1 MVNAIHSSGIGSFAP
16 KSLANGGEAAG
27 FIIRLEN
34 GYTIYHAGDT
44 SIFGDM
50 KLYSTLYRP
59 DLALLP
65 IGGRFTMGPEDAALA
80 TVLLSPRVVIPMH
93 FGGTFQ
99 LPGDPNRFRDSV
111 FKRLQKKVKVI
122 IPTPGKVIE

>member
-1 MVNAIHSSGIGSFAP
+1 
-16 KSLANGGEAAG
+16 
-27 FIIRLEN
+27 
-34 GYTIYHAGDT
+34 
-44 SIFGDM
+44 
-50 KLYSTLYRP
+50 
-59 DLALLP
+59 
-65 IGGRFTMGPEDAALA
+65 
-80 TVLLSPRVVIPMH
+80 MH